1 MALFGVF
8 LGFHCLARTLQR
20 SCKDIAK
27 RAGNAVIAGLAGAF
41 EVCKMIARW
50 DILAAVMDVGKAKR
64 WYLFLNMMELFDGT
78 GGTGSIKEN
87 GGVMRGTG
95 TVKECKIY

>member
-8 LGFHCLARTLQR
+8 LGLQGLARTLQR

-27 RAGNAVIAGLAGAF
+27 GAGNAVIAGLAGVF

-50 DILAAVMDVGKAKR
+50 DIFSSGDGCWEGKKVV
-64 WYLFLNMMELFDGT
+64 FIFEHDGT
-78 GGTGSIKEN
+78 F
-87 GGVMRGTG
+87 
-95 TVKECKIY
+95 